1 MCVTDEQ
8 LVDAYSKGNPQQR
21 FQLIYKNYEVF
32 PQLVDCF
39 EIGLF
44 NRILCEKEYNRRKK
58 NGDLGV
64 RIQTSNRSDPTAR
77 MAIEHVMIRDAIK
90 E

>member
-44 NRILCEKEYNRRKK
+44 NRILCEDRC
-58 NGDLGV
+58 L
-64 RIQTSNRSDPTAR
+64 IL
-77 MAIEHVMIRDAIK
+77 MA
-90 E
+90 